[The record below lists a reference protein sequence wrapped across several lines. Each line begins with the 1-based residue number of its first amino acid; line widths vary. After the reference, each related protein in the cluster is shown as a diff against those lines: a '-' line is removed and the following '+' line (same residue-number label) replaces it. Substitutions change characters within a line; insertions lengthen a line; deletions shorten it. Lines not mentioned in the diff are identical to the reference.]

1 MLSHWALSSH
11 VPARLGQGWG
21 GTQTLRGAWSPRV
34 ATLMCGRLHGRRCIS
49 QGIHFEART
58 GVGAAIR
65 RGQVGGSIRMGGL
78 FWNLGHGK
86 QGCFVQGLEDLPVL
100 SQTLPAAAN
109 TEVLSPQ
116 RHEGLAVLLHGL
128 LARSPSF
135 LVCHGV
141 TIFPLS
147 PNKDAPHR
155 PNTVDVFF
163 PSDPGSCLLCH
174 RHKCPP
180 SLASVAGRWVPR
192 AVALA
197 WGGSRQWPRSRAL
210 LTVLLTHSQHR
221 RR

>member
-1 MLSHWALSSH
+1 M
-11 VPARLGQGWG
+11 
-21 GTQTLRGAWSPRV
+21 
-34 ATLMCGRLHGRRCIS
+34 
-49 QGIHFEART
+49 
-58 GVGAAIR
+58 
-65 RGQVGGSIRMGGL
+65 
-78 FWNLGHGK
+78 
-86 QGCFVQGLEDLPVL
+86 L
-100 SQTLPAAAN
+100 SQTLPAAAD

-155 PNTVDVFF
+155 PNTVEVFF

-180 SLASVAGRWVPR
+180 SLASVAGRWAAEGGGFGLGWQP
-192 AVALA
+192 AVAPQQGPA
-197 WGGSRQWPRSRAL
+197 DCASHPQPTSPT
-210 LTVLLTHSQHR
+210 LTRLPKR
-221 RR
+221 R